1 MRPFADG
8 FAPMERAW
16 LNCSHQGP
24 LPVVAVR
31 AAEEAIRWK
40 QAPYELTSDRFV
52 EVRERLRRALARLIH
67 ASVDDVVLGNSASY
81 GLHLLANGLRLRAA
95 LVFGLG
101 HRRRVDRRAQPTTRR
116 RVRAQR
122 VASNRCSRARRPAD
136 PRGRRCRCRVRVAV
150 RPPLRHGV
158 LLDAPRATG
167 ADGAAEGILAVCV
180 DRERQ
185 LHLIE
190 PGRVSRREKAGERMP
205 TPAVE
210 SLPLRPLRPTRSR
223 RHGDLDAPIE
233 DVLCFSQV

>member
-1 MRPFADG
+1 MQVGRCEDLWGLRPMRPFADG

-150 RPPLRHGV
+150 RPPPTARGSAGC
-158 LLDAPRATG
+158 APSYG
-167 ADGAAEGILAVCV
+167 S
-180 DRERQ
+180 
-185 LHLIE
+185 
-190 PGRVSRREKAGERMP
+190 GRCR
-205 TPAVE
+205 
-210 SLPLRPLRPTRSR
+210 R
-223 RHGDLDAPIE
+223 RHTGC
-233 DVLCFSQV
+233 LC